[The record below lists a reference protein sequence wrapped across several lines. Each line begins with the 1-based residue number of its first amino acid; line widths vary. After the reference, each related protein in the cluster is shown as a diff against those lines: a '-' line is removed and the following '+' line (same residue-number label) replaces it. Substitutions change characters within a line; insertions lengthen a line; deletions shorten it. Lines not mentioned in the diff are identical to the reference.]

1 MKYNIFY
8 FLIVFFN
15 LSLVFSFKCGHDK
28 IKKIPKIIN
37 DSIISDNKN
46 RRLNDSYHSISFF
59 VDYTQMDNEKYGS
72 LEYRNFLKT
81 SINSTL
87 KIFSELIKVKRSKY
101 IAIPNPTN
109 CSNKITD
116 YDKKIT
122 IGVDYDI
129 ILIPIIDPSLGDNID
144 AAASACFLSGEDN
157 RPIMGFVLL
166 NQNYSYNKKNAEDF
180 LTMLLLHEITHVL
193 VFSESLFEYYQYS
206 GEKTT
211 IKTVNGI
218 NRKFLITST
227 VKNLAAQHFNCSSI
241 TGVELENQGEEGS
254 VGSHWEA
261 RVMLGDYMISTDYP
275 EIVISDI
282 SLALFKDSGWYDVNY
297 YTGGLFRFGKGE
309 GCKFLDSLC
318 VNSNKSNFELDF
330 CDKKYENMC
339 TSNYLNRG
347 FCYITEYDSSLP
359 SYYQY
364 FDKSNIGGWEPAD
377 YCPVALSDSS
387 SSYYFQSSCV
397 NGELSLDEYYYPSS
411 LGFSISENSICMKS
425 SLVNASDSSLSIYEY
440 KRSMCHKIEC
450 DLDSKNYTVDIGN
463 ALIECP
469 TEGGEMEVEGYK
481 GTITCPPFNRVCTS
495 EKYIANPIQAALE
508 HITKIDLVN
517 FNIDDD
523 ANNDNN
529 NNNNSDDSDNND
541 NWNNI
546 FFLKIINLYL
556 YFIFILLNIL

>member
-1 MKYNIFY
+1 M
-8 FLIVFFN
+8 
-15 LSLVFSFKCGHDK
+15 DK
-28 IKKIPKIIN
+28 
-37 DSIISDNKN
+37 
-46 RRLNDSYHSISFF
+46 
-59 VDYTQMDNEKYGS
+59 EKYGS

-109 CSNKITD
+109 CSNEITD

-122 IGVDYDI
+122 IGVDNDI

-144 AAASACFLSGEDN
+144 AAASSCFLSGEDN

-166 NQNYSYNKKNAEDF
+166 NQNYSYNKKNAQDY
-180 LTMLLLHEITHVL
+180 LIMLLLHEITHVL

-227 VKNLAAQHFNCSSI
+227 VRNLAAQHFNCSSI
-241 TGVELENQGEEGS
+241 TGVELENQGGEGS

-347 FCYITEYDSSLP
+347 FCYITEYNSSLS

-364 FDKSNIGGWEPAD
+364 FDKSNIGGWEAAD
-377 YCPVALSDSS
+377 YCPVALSYYS
-387 SSYYFQSSCV
+387 SSY
-397 NGELSLDEYYYPSS
+397 
-411 LGFSISENSICMKS
+411 
-425 SLVNASDSSLSIYEY
+425 
-440 KRSMCHKIEC
+440 
-450 DLDSKNYTVDIGN
+450 
-463 ALIECP
+463 
-469 TEGGEMEVEGYK
+469 
-481 GTITCPPFNRVCTS
+481 
-495 EKYIANPIQAALE
+495 
-508 HITKIDLVN
+508 
-517 FNIDDD
+517 
-523 ANNDNN
+523 
-529 NNNNSDDSDNND
+529 
-541 NWNNI
+541 
-546 FFLKIINLYL
+546 
-556 YFIFILLNIL
+556 

>member
-1 MKYNIFY
+1 MKDNIFY
-8 FLIVFFN
+8 FFILFFN
-15 LSLVFSFKCGHDK
+15 LSLVVFSFKCGHDK

-46 RRLNDSYHSISFF
+46 RRLDSYHSISFF
-59 VDYTQMDNEKYGS
+59 VDYTQMDKGEYGS

-101 IAIPNPTN
+101 IAIPAPTN
-109 CSNKITD
+109 CTNKITD
-116 YDKKIT
+116 YNINIT
-122 IGVDYDI
+122 IGIDYDI

-144 AAASACFLSGEDN
+144 AAASACYLSGEDN

-166 NQNYSYNKKNAEDF
+166 NQNYSYNKKNAQEY

-193 VFSESLFEYYQYS
+193 VFSESLFNYFQYS

-211 IKTVNGI
+211 TKTVNGI

-227 VKNLAAQHFNCSSI
+227 VRNLAAQHFNCSSI
-241 TGVELENQGEEGS
+241 TGVELENQGGEGS

-318 VNSNKSNFELDF
+318 VNSNKSNFEFDF

-347 FCYITEYDSSLP
+347 YCYITEYNSSLS

-377 YCPVALSDSS
+377 YCPVALSYYS

-397 NGELSLDEYYYPSS
+397 NGELSSDESYYPSS
-411 LGFSISENSICMKS
+411 LGFSISEKSICMKS
-425 SLVNASDSSLSIYEY
+425 SLVNASDRSLSIYQY

-450 DLDSKNYTVDIGN
+450 DLDSKYYTVDIGN

-495 EKYIANPIQAALE
+495 EKYIANSIQAALE
-508 HITKIDLVN
+508 HITNIDVGN

-523 ANNDNN
+523 ANNDNDIN
-529 NNNNSDDSDNND
+529 NDSDNN
-541 NWNNI
+541 NGNNE
-546 FFLKIINLYL
+546 FFLKTINLYL
-556 YFIFILLNIL
+556 YFIFIFLIIL